1 MKDAYGE
8 LKDCIFFLLE
18 EPANHNPYRKAV
30 IYTIFALITLNVIM
44 VVLETERELYLAY
57 EPIFHWV
64 EIVSVAVFTVEYGLR
79 IWVCTEHPDYAHPVW
94 GRLRFALAPLMLV
107 DLVAIAPFYLPLMFA
122 LDLRILRIVRL
133 TRVFRVLK
141 LGRYSHA
148 WETFAFVFR
157 SKKEELLIAI
167 VIIFVI
173 LTVSSSA
180 MYFAEHEAQPEK
192 FSSIPDAMWWGVV
205 TLSTVGYGDIY
216 PITPVGKLIGAVVAL
231 SGIALFALPA
241 GIIVAGLAE
250 WVQVKHRMEC
260 MQEGAPPPGYERPK
274 G

>member
-1 MKDAYGE
+1 VKDAYRE
-8 LKDCIFFLLE
+8 LKDCIYFLLE

-44 VVLETERELYLAY
+44 VVLETEQALYLVY
-57 EPIFHWV
+57 EPIFHLV

-94 GRLRFALAPLMLV
+94 GRLRFALAPLMLI
-107 DLVAIAPFYLPLMFA
+107 DLVAIAPFYLPLVVP

-148 WETFAFVFR
+148 WETFAYVFR
-157 SKKEELLIAI
+157 SKKEELFIAI

-173 LTVSSSA
+173 LTVASSA
-180 MYFAEHEAQPEK
+180 MYYAEHEAQPEK
-192 FSSIPDAMWWGVV
+192 FSSIPAAMWWGVV

-216 PITPVGKLIGAVVAL
+216 PITPAGKLIGAVVAL

-250 WVQVKHRMEC
+250 WVQVKQRMEC
-260 MQEGAPPPGYERPK
+260 MEEEAPLYGNEQE
-274 G
+274 